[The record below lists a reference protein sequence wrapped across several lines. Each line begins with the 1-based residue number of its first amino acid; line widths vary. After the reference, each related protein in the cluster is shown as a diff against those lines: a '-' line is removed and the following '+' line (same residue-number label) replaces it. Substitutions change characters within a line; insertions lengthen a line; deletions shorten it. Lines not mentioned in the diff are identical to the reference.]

1 MATQSSSNSKRG
13 LASASKATRQ
23 QVARA
28 GGLAR
33 GRQRKQHS

>member
-1 MATQSSSNSKRG
+1 MATQSTGGSKRG
-13 LASASKATRQ
+13 LASASKKTRQ
-23 QVARA
+23 EVARA